1 MVTSH
6 DSQPQQPLQQ
16 TQQVLEEVLRSGPH
30 KALSSH
36 RDTLNNEGMKMVPT
50 GEHSNADLDLEPVKS
65 SATPTMARQGRA

>member
-16 TQQVLEEVLRSGPH
+16 SQQVLEEVLRSGPH

-36 RDTLNNEGMKMVPT
+36 RDTLNNEGMTVPLLGSLT
-50 GEHSNADLDLEPVKS
+50 S
-65 SATPTMARQGRA
+65 